1 MIPLIFPIELIG
13 HAARVLSLTIRL
25 FGNMMGHELVL
36 AILFLL
42 AGAFLAP
49 LPIMAMGIF
58 VCFVQ
63 AFVFMLLSTMYFT
76 GAMEH
81 AH

>member
-1 MIPLIFPIELIG
+1 M
-13 HAARVLSLTIRL
+13 S
-25 FGNMMGHELVL
+25 GHELVL
-36 AILFLL
+36 AILFGL
-42 AGAFLAP
+42 AGAFFVP

-58 VCFVQ
+58 VAFVQ
-63 AFVFMLLSTMYFT
+63 AFVFFMLSIMYFT